1 METFHKIVEE
11 ARNHVDT
18 LIIHGAKLTA
28 DEKQERMRQYV
39 NKKLETLP

>member
-1 METFHKIVEE
+1 MKTFHKIVEE

-28 DEKQERMRQYV
+28 DEKRERINQYV
-39 NKKLETLP
+39 SKKLEMLP